1 MVQWP
6 DIFASPMH
14 TRKTF
19 CRFCH
24 ANCAIEVDIDGDR
37 AVAVRGDVSDPL
49 FGGYTCMKGRELP
62 AQANHPERLRSS
74 QRRLPDGAFAA
85 ISSGDA
91 LDEIAGRLAAIRD
104 RHGPRAIAT
113 YCGTYGFMNSAALPV
128 ALGFHQGLGRPGFY
142 TSITIDQPAKV
153 YLGSRVGAWLGG
165 PQPFSRADVSM
176 MIGNNPPPPPPPPP
190 RR

>member
-1 MVQWP
+1 MPARAHSSIVQWP
-6 DIFASPMH
+6 DIFGSPMH

-37 AVAVRGDVSDPL
+37 AVAVRGDISDPL

-113 YCGTYGFMNSAALPV
+113 YCGTYGFMNSAALP
-128 ALGFHQGLGRPGFY
+128 
-142 TSITIDQPAKV
+142 S
-153 YLGSRVGAWLGG
+153 S
-165 PQPFSRADVSM
+165 
-176 MIGNNPPPPPPPPP
+176 
-190 RR
+190 

>member
-1 MVQWP
+1 
-6 DIFASPMH
+6 MH

-62 AQANHPERLRSS
+62 AQANHPERLRISP
-74 QRRLPDGAFAA
+74 RKLPDGAFAP

-104 RHGPRAIAT
+104 SHGTISIAT
-113 YCGTYGFMNSAALPV
+113 YFGTYGFM
-128 ALGFHQGLGRPGFY
+128 
-142 TSITIDQPAKV
+142 K
-153 YLGSRVGAWLGG
+153 
-165 PQPFSRADVSM
+165 
-176 MIGNNPPPPPPPPP
+176 
-190 RR
+190 